1 MKRIYLFVGLILSF
15 WGCQESGSGDE
26 LEISMPV
33 SVLEIKPGSIEEF
46 ITTTATVNASKNT
59 VLYSEI
65 EGKYRLQVNKQTGK
79 YYSSGDQISKDE
91 IIIILDNP
99 EHENNIKIESQK
111 LNLDI
116 SKREFDKQKSLYEKG
131 GVTLRE
137 LKNSERSFIEA
148 KYTYEN
154 ALIQLQ
160 KMQIS
165 APFSGIIIDLPYH
178 TQNTKIPV
186 NQVLLELMD
195 YDQLYAEVFY
205 PAKELG
211 RIQVGQ
217 NLRVTHYS
225 MSKDTL
231 WGEITQVAP
240 ALNPDTRSFKAQI
253 LVANIQ
259 HLLRPGMFV
268 KVETIVAR
276 KDSVI
281 VIPKEIILS
290 KRHGKTV
297 YVVEKGAAFRRI
309 VTTGIENAEQVEI
322 MDGLKEKDR
331 LVIKGFETL
340 RNRSKVKIV
349 R

>member
-1 MKRIYLFVGLILSF
+1 
-15 WGCQESGSGDE
+15 
-26 LEISMPV
+26 
-33 SVLEIKPGSIEEF
+33 
-46 ITTTATVNASKNT
+46 
-59 VLYSEI
+59 
-65 EGKYRLQVNKQTGK
+65 
-79 YYSSGDQISKDE
+79 
-91 IIIILDNP
+91 
-99 EHENNIKIESQK
+99 
-111 LNLDI
+111 
-116 SKREFDKQKSLYEKG
+116 
-131 GVTLRE
+131 
-137 LKNSERSFIEA
+137 
-148 KYTYEN
+148 
-154 ALIQLQ
+154 
-160 KMQIS
+160 MQIS
-165 APFSGIIIDLPYH
+165 VPFSGIIIDLPYH

-205 PAKELG
+205 PAKELD

-253 LVANIQ
+253 LVANVQ

-268 KVETIVAR
+268 KVETIVAS

-322 MDGLKEKDR
+322 MEGLKEKDR

>member
-1 MKRIYLFVGLILSF
+1 VKKIYLLLALLISF
-15 WGCQESGSGDE
+15 WSCDPSGSDDE

-33 SVLEIKPGSIEEF
+33 SVQEIKPSSIEE
-46 ITTTATVNASKNT
+46 IISTTATVNAIKNT
-59 VLYSEI
+59 VIYSEVDGRYQLQRNPKS
-65 EGKYRLQVNKQTGK
+65 GKSYVP
-79 YYSSGDQISKDE
+79 GDRISAGE
-91 IIIILDNP
+91 LVIVLDNP
-99 EHENNIKIESQK
+99 EHENNIKIQSQK

-116 SKREFDKQKSLYEKG
+116 SKREYEKQQSLYEKG

-137 LKNSERSFIEA
+137 LKNSERTYIEA
-148 KYTYEN
+148 KYTYDN
-154 ALIQLQ
+154 ALYQLQ
-160 KMQIS
+160 KLRIR
-165 APFSGIIIDLPYH
+165 APFSGTIIDLPYH
-178 TQNTKIPV
+178 TPNTRIPV
-186 NQVLLELMD
+186 NQVLMELMD

-217 NLRVTHYS
+217 KLRVTHYS
-225 MSKDTL
+225 LSKDTL
-231 WGEITQVAP
+231 SGEVTQVAP

-253 LVANIQ
+253 LVDNMQ
-259 HLLRPGMFV
+259 HLIRPGMFV
-268 KVETIVAR
+268 KVETIISK

-290 KRHGKTV
+290 KRRGKTV
-297 YVVEKGAAFRRI
+297 YVVDKGAAFRRI
-309 VTTGIENAEQVEI
+309 VTTGIENDEQVEI
-322 MDGLKEKDR
+322 MEGLKEKDR